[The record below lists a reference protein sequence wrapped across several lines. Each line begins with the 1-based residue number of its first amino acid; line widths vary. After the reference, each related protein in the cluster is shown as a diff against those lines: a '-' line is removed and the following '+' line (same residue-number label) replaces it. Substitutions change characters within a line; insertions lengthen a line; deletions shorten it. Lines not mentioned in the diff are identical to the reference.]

1 MKTVLL
7 ALVCI
12 ALCVWWMFP
21 QVENIP
27 IELNNSTI
35 VEDCGGNK
43 SPHIVLEKVEIPTTE
58 NVTVNITN
66 ETHVPVPVLFDVA
79 ISFGKMNGSN
89 HSIIVELPDFVI
101 NDTPVIACSGNE
113 YSPFLVLPG
122 NISAYFFECACLDRA
137 IVMFGNYTIPFC
149 VLEDGNGW
157 NFNHMYSTGV

>member
-12 ALCVWWMFP
+12 ALCVWGMSS

-35 VEDCGGNK
+35 SEDPEGDK
-43 SPHIVLEKVEIPTTE
+43 SPYIVLEKVDSHTTE
-58 NVTVNITN
+58 NVTAN
-66 ETHVPVPVLFDVA
+66 ETPVLVPFDVT

-89 HSIIVELPDFVI
+89 HSIVVELPDFVT
-101 NDTPVIACSGNE
+101 NDTPVIACSDNE

-122 NISAYFFECACLDRA
+122 NISTYFFECACLDQA
-137 IVMFGNYTIPFC
+137 TVVFGNYTIPFC
-149 VLEDGNGW
+149 MLEDGNGW
-157 NFNHMYSTGV
+157 NFNRT

>member
-12 ALCVWWMFP
+12 ALCVWWMSP

-35 VEDCGGNK
+35 VEDSGVDK
-43 SPHIVLEKVEIPTTE
+43 SPHTVLEKVDSPTME
-58 NVTVNITN
+58 NVTAN
-66 ETHVPVPVLFDVA
+66 ETHALVPFNVA

-89 HSIIVELPDFVI
+89 HAIVVELPDFMI
-101 NDTPVIACSGNE
+101 NATPVIACGDNE

-122 NISAYFFECACLDRA
+122 NISTYFFECACVDRA
-137 IVMFGNYTIPFC
+137 TVMFGDYTIPFC
-149 VLEDGNGW
+149 MLEDGNGW
-157 NFNHMYSTGV
+157 SFDRIQNA